1 MCRRDW
7 LRNGCGI
14 ELMTR
19 RSSILKN
26 IWQGI
31 RSLTGED
38 AYERYLA
45 HWREKHGDEG
55 GVPLDRKAF
64 FKQQQERKWNGIK
77 RCC

>member
-1 MCRRDW
+1 MDAGLKIMAR
-7 LRNGCGI
+7 
-14 ELMTR
+14 LM
-19 RSSILKN
+19 IGLKGV
-26 IWQGI
+26 WQGI
-31 RSLTGED
+31 RGLTGED

-45 HWREKHGDEG
+45 HWRQRHGSEG